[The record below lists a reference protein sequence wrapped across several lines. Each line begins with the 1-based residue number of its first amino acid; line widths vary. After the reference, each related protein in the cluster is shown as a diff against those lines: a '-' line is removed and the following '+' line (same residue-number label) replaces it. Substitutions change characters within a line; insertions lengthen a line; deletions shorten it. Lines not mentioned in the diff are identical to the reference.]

1 MQKGD
6 ARGLRCTHRYA
17 TAAVCQS
24 SSRPKINGFPYLVP
38 IGLTPSIRFASVF
51 EERTRGRAY
60 RARASLVPA
69 TEDDSGHG
77 QGPERLL
84 RSKQVPCKGSGGRRR
99 RRRRWWWW
107 WWSVHKSGETAR
119 LAGGRCRRRKFR
131 QMFCGTAQF
140 AIARRTIGIMN
151 AHSSRY

>member
-6 ARGLRCTHRYA
+6 GRGLRCTHRYA
-17 TAAVCQS
+17 TAAMCQS

-60 RARASLVPA
+60 RARASLVTT
-69 TEDDSGHG
+69 TEDGSGYG
-77 QGPERLL
+77 QGPDRLL
-84 RSKQVPCKGSGGRRR
+84 RSKQVPCKGSKGRR

-107 WWSVHKSGETAR
+107 WWLPRGR
-119 LAGGRCRRRKFR
+119 LWLMGRLRFTRWRRAIRLTNRFASRVSHPCRTTRKER
-131 QMFCGTAQF
+131 CLY
-140 AIARRTIGIMN
+140 
-151 AHSSRY
+151 SL